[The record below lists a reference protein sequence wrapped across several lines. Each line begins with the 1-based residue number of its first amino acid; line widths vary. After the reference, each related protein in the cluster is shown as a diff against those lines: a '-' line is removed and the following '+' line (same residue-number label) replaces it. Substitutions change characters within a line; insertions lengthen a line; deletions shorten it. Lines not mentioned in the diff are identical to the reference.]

1 MLRKSRTRTSDSV
14 ERRTPRL
21 TDETTTPPA
30 QPPGDSQRGHV
41 TPISIESEVKKSYL
55 DYAMSVIVSR
65 ALPDLRDGLKPVQ
78 RRILY
83 SMNEQGHTPDRG
95 YVKSARVVGDV
106 MGKYHPHG
114 DLSIYDT
121 LVRMAQPFSMGLL
134 LIDGQGNF
142 GSVDDDPPAAMR
154 YTESRLTRASMA
166 IMADLDKDTVDFQ
179 DNYDGK
185 EREPSVLPSRIP
197 NLLVNG
203 AGGIA
208 VGMATNIPPHNL
220 GEIVDACLALIDRPD
235 IPLDEFL
242 DIVPGPDFPTGGE
255 IIGRTGARQALMTGR
270 GSVVVR
276 GVANIE
282 TIRKDR
288 EAIIITSI
296 PFQINKATMVARIA
310 ELVRE
315 KRIEGIGD
323 LRDESDRNGMRVVI
337 ELKRDASGEV
347 VLNQLYRFTQLQSA
361 FPVNALALNRGRP
374 EQMGLRDMLTA
385 FVDFRE
391 EVVVR
396 RTRFELGK
404 ARDRAHILVGLAI
417 AVANIDEVIV
427 IIRSSKDPA
436 EARERLM
443 GQSWPIGDMMPLIE
457 LIADPR
463 TVVVDG
469 DRVRLT
475 DEQTRAILALTLSRL
490 TGLGRDEIFSEGRE
504 LAALIRSHLELL
516 ASRDAIMAV
525 VRAELVEVRE
535 QFAVPRRSIIVE
547 GEADVEDEDLIAR
560 EDMVITVTHAGYVKR
575 TALATYRT
583 QHRGGRGRSG
593 MSMKDEDAVTRVFSA
608 STHAPMLFFSSGGKA
623 YKLKVWRLPLGT
635 PTSRGKAFVNL
646 FPIEP
651 GETMTSI
658 LALPEDEAA
667 WDGLDV
673 MFATRSGGIR
683 RNKLS
688 DFVQIN
694 RNGKIAMKLDEGD
707 SIVGVSLCTSA
718 DDVLL
723 STSNGRAIRFA
734 ADDVRVFMSRDST
747 GVRGIRLA
755 EGDSVLSMAILRAVE
770 ATPAE
775 RLAYLKHVSAMRAA
789 ETGEAD
795 AEDAISPV
803 VEDDEDD
810 SGVVDDTALSIE
822 RIAELGAAE
831 QRLLTVSSEGY
842 GKRTSAYDFRRTGRG
857 GQGLIAQDMSRRG
870 GRLVASFPVEDNDEL
885 LLVTDVGQLIR
896 VPVGQIRVAGRN
908 TQGVTIFRTTE
919 KEHVVSVER
928 LEGAADEAVVDDGA
942 EDTPPEEEAS

>member
-1 MLRKSRTRTSDSV
+1 LAD
-14 ERRTPRL
+14 
-21 TDETTTPPA
+21 DTTPI
-30 QPPGDSQRGHV
+30 PPDDGRRGHV
-41 TPISIESEVKKSYL
+41 SPISIEAEVKRSYL

-65 ALPDLRDGLKPVQ
+65 ALPDVRDGLKPVQ

-142 GSVDDDPPAAMR
+142 GSVDNDPPAAMR
-154 YTESRLTRASMA
+154 YTECRLTRASMA
-166 IMADLDKDTVDFQ
+166 ILADLDKDTVDFKE
-179 DNYDGK
+179 NYDGK
-185 EREPSVLPSRIP
+185 EEEPSVLPSRIP

-220 GEIVDACLALIDRPD
+220 GEIIDACLALIDNPN
-235 IPLDEFL
+235 IPLDAFL
-242 DIVPGPDFPTGGE
+242 DIVPAPDFPTGGE
-255 IIGRTGARQALMTGR
+255 IIGRSGARQALMTGR

-276 GVANIE
+276 GVATIE
-282 TIRKDR
+282 EIRKDR

-296 PFQINKATMVARIA
+296 PFQVNKAAMVERIG

-315 KRIEGIGD
+315 KRIEGIGEM
-323 LRDESDRNGMRVVI
+323 RDESDRNGMRVVV
-337 ELKRDASGEV
+337 ELKRDASAEV
-347 VLNQLYRFTQLQSA
+347 VLNQLYRFTPLQST

-374 EQMGLRDMLTA
+374 EQMGLREMLGA
-385 FVDFRE
+385 FVAFRE

-396 RTRFELGK
+396 RIRHELAK
-404 ARDRAHILVGLAI
+404 ARDRAHVLVGLAI
-417 AVANIDEVIV
+417 AVANIDEVIH

-443 GQSWPIGDMMPLIE
+443 ARDWPIGDMMALIR
-457 LIADPR
+457 LVADPR
-463 TVVVDG
+463 TIVVDD

-490 TGLGRDEIFSEGRE
+490 TGLGRDEILSEGAE
-504 LAALIRSHLELL
+504 LARIIQGHLDLL
-516 ASRDAIMAV
+516 SSRDAIMGV
-525 VRAELVEVRE
+525 VRAELVEVRDA
-535 QFAVPRRSIIVE
+535 FAVPRRSIIVE
-547 GEADVEDEDLIAR
+547 GDADVEDEDLIAR
-560 EDMVITVTHAGYVKR
+560 EEMVITVTHAGYVKR
-575 TALATYRT
+575 TALSTYRT

-593 MSMKDEDAVTRVFSA
+593 MSTKDEDAVTRVFSA

-658 LALPEDEAA
+658 LALPEDEAT
-667 WDGLDV
+667 WHSLDV
-673 MFATRSGGIR
+673 MFATRSGGVR

-694 RNGKIAMKLDEGD
+694 RAGKIAMKLDEGD
-707 SIVGVSLCTSA
+707 SIVGVALCTSA

-723 STSNGRAIRFA
+723 STAAGRCIRFA
-734 ADDVRVFMSRDST
+734 ADDVRVFASRDST
-747 GVRGIRLA
+747 GVRGVRLA
-755 EGDSVLSMAILRAVE
+755 DGDAVISMAILRAVE

-775 RLAYLKHVSAMRAA
+775 RTAYLKIASAQRSAVAGEGEDGAGGADDDEEAA
-789 ETGEAD
+789 EG
-795 AEDAISPV
+795 PV
-803 VEDDEDD
+803 VL
-810 SGVVDDTALSIE
+810 TPE
-822 RIAELGAAE
+822 RIAELAAAE
-831 QRLLTVSSEGY
+831 QIVLTVSSEGF
-842 GKRTSAYDFRRTGRG
+842 GKRTSAYDYRRTGRG
-857 GQGLIAQDMSRRG
+857 GQGLIAQDLSRKG
-870 GRLVASFPVEDNDEL
+870 GRLVASFPVEEADEL
-885 LLVTDVGQLIR
+885 LLVTDQGQLIR
-896 VPVGQIRVAGRN
+896 VPVEQVRIAGRN
-908 TQGVTIFRTTE
+908 TQGVTIFRTADD
-919 KEHVVSVER
+919 EHVVSVER
-928 LEGAADEAVVDDGA
+928 LEGEANAGDG
-942 EDTPPEEEAS
+942 EPES

>member
-1 MLRKSRTRTSDSV
+1 MS
-14 ERRTPRL
+14 
-21 TDETTTPPA
+21 
-30 QPPGDSQRGHV
+30 
-41 TPISIESEVKKSYL
+41 PISIEAEVKRSYL

-65 ALPDLRDGLKPVQ
+65 ALPDVRDGLKPVQ

-142 GSVDDDPPAAMR
+142 GSVDNDPPAAMR
-154 YTESRLTRASMA
+154 YTECRLTRASMS
-166 IMADLDKDTVDFQ
+166 ILADLDKDTVDFK

-185 EREPSVLPSRIP
+185 EQEPAVLPSRVP

-220 GEIVDACLALIDRPD
+220 GEIIDACLALIDNPG
-235 IPLDEFL
+235 IGLDELL

-276 GVANIE
+276 GVATIE
-282 TIRKDR
+282 DIRKDR
-288 EAIIITSI
+288 EAIIITSL
-296 PFQINKATMVARIA
+296 PFQVNKAAMVVRIG
-310 ELVRE
+310 ELYRE
-315 KRIEGIGD
+315 KRIEGITEV
-323 LRDESDRNGMRVVI
+323 RDESDRTGMRVVI
-337 ELKRDASGEV
+337 ELKRDASAEV
-347 VLNQLYRFTQLQSA
+347 VLNQLYRFTPLQSVFA
-361 FPVNALALNRGRP
+361 VNALALNRGRP
-374 EQMGLRDMLTA
+374 EQMGLREMLGA
-385 FVDFRE
+385 FITFRE

-396 RTRFELGK
+396 RIRYELAK
-404 ARDRAHILVGLAI
+404 ARDRAHVLVGLAI
-417 AVANIDEVIV
+417 AVANIDEVIH

-436 EARERLM
+436 EARERLTERD
-443 GQSWPIGDMMPLIE
+443 WPVGDMIDLIR

-463 TVVVDG
+463 TIVIDE

-490 TGLGRDEIFSEGRE
+490 TGLGREEIFSEGND
-504 LAALIRSHLELL
+504 LAQIIQGHLDLL
-516 ASRDAIMAV
+516 SSRDAIMGV
-525 VRAELVEVRE
+525 VRAELVEVRDA
-535 QFAVPRRSIIVE
+535 FAVPRRTIFVE
-547 GEADVEDEDLIAR
+547 GDADVEDEDLIAR
-560 EDMVITVTHAGYVKR
+560 DDMVITVTHAGYVKR
-575 TALATYRT
+575 TPLSTYRT

-593 MSMKDEDAVTRVFSA
+593 MSTKDEDAVTRVFSA

-658 LALPEDEAA
+658 LTLPEDEAT

-673 MFATRSGGIR
+673 MFATRSGSVR

-694 RNGKIAMKLDEGD
+694 RAGKIAMKLDEGD
-707 SIVGVSLCTSA
+707 SIVGVALCTSA

-723 STSNGRAIRFA
+723 STSAGRCIRFA
-734 ADDVRVFMSRDST
+734 ADDVRVFASRDST
-747 GVRGIRLA
+747 GVRGVRLA
-755 EGDSVLSMAILRAVE
+755 DGDSVLSMAILRAVE

-775 RLAYLKHVSAMRAA
+775 RTAYLKIASALRSAQA
-789 ETGEAD
+789 GEGEDTGAPEPVAD
-795 AEDAISPV
+795 EEEES
-803 VEDDEDD
+803 
-810 SGVVDDTALSIE
+810 VDGSVALTPE
-822 RIAELGAAE
+822 RISELEAAE
-831 QRLLTVSSEGY
+831 QIVLTVSSEGF
-842 GKRTSAYDFRRTGRG
+842 GKRTSAYDYRRTGRG
-857 GQGLIAQDMSRRG
+857 GQGLIAQDLSRRG
-870 GRLVASFPVEDNDEL
+870 GRLVASFPVQDADEL
-885 LLVTDVGQLIR
+885 LLVTDQGQLIR
-896 VPVGQIRVAGRN
+896 VPVAQVRIAGRN
-908 TQGVTIFRTTE
+908 TQGVTIFRTAE
-919 KEHVVSVER
+919 NEHVVSVER
-928 LEGAADEAVVDDGA
+928 LEGEAAETEDGELEA
-942 EDTPPEEEAS
+942 

>member
-1 MLRKSRTRTSDSV
+1 M
-14 ERRTPRL
+14 
-21 TDETTTPPA
+21 TDETTTPPGSSSG
-30 QPPGDSQRGHV
+30 GDSQRGHV

-78 RRILY
+78 RRILF

-179 DNYDGK
+179 ENYDGK

-220 GEIVDACLALIDRPD
+220 GEIVDACLALIDTPD
-235 IPLDEFL
+235 IPLDDFL

-255 IIGRTGARQALMTGR
+255 IIGRTGARQALMTGK

-276 GVANIE
+276 GVATIE

-288 EAIIITSI
+288 EAIIVTSI
-296 PFQINKATMVARIA
+296 PYQVNKATMVARIA

-323 LRDESDRNGMRVVI
+323 LRDESDRSGMRVVI
-337 ELKRDASGEV
+337 ELKRDASGDV

-385 FVDFRE
+385 FVEFRE
-391 EVVVR
+391 EVVIR

-404 ARDRAHILVGLAI
+404 ARDRAHVLVGLAI

-443 GQSWPIGDMMPLIE
+443 ARDWPIGDMMPLIE

-490 TGLGRDEIFSEGRE
+490 TGLGREEIFSEGGE
-504 LAALIRSHLELL
+504 LAALIRSHLDLL

-535 QFAVPRRSIIVE
+535 QFAVPRRSAIVE

-575 TALATYRT
+575 TPLTTYRL

-646 FPIEP
+646 FPIEN

-673 MFATRSGGIR
+673 MFATRSGGVR

-755 EGDSVLSMAILRAVE
+755 KDDTVLSMAILRAVD

-789 ETGEAD
+789 ETGETD
-795 AEDAISPV
+795 AEDAVAPPA
-803 VEDDEDD
+803 EEDEDD
-810 SGVVDDTALSIE
+810 AGESMAALSVE
-822 RIAELGAAE
+822 RLAELGAAE

-857 GQGLIAQDMSRRG
+857 GQGLIAQDLSRRG
-870 GRLVASFPVEDNDEL
+870 GRLVASFPVDDNDEL

-928 LEGAADEAVVDDGA
+928 LEGAADEALPDDG
-942 EDTPPEEEAS
+942 EPLETDPT

>member
-1 MLRKSRTRTSDSV
+1 M
-14 ERRTPRL
+14 
-21 TDETTTPPA
+21 
-30 QPPGDSQRGHV
+30 

-255 IIGRTGARQALMTGR
+255 IIGRTGARQALMTGK

-276 GVANIE
+276 GVATIE

-296 PFQINKATMVARIA
+296 PFQVNKATMVARIA

-315 KRIEGIGD
+315 KRVEGIGD

-374 EQMGLRDMLTA
+374 EQMGLREMLTA
-385 FVDFRE
+385 FVTFRE

-404 ARDRAHILVGLAI
+404 ARDRAHVLVGLAI

-443 GQSWPIGDMMPLIE
+443 AKSWPIGDMMPLIE

-469 DRVRLT
+469 DQVRLT

-490 TGLGRDEIFSEGRE
+490 TGLGRDEIFAEGRE
-504 LAALIRSHLELL
+504 LAALIRSHLDLL

-535 QFAVPRRSIIVE
+535 QFAVPRRSLIVE
-547 GEADVEDEDLIAR
+547 GDADVEDEDLIAR

-575 TALATYRT
+575 TPLATYRT

-658 LALPEDEAA
+658 LTLPEDEAA

-673 MFATRSGGIR
+673 MFATRSGGVR

-755 EGDSVLSMAILRAVE
+755 EGDTVLSMAILRAVD

-795 AEDAISPV
+795 ADDVVAAPTEDEEEDAGSEV
-803 VEDDEDD
+803 VA
-810 SGVVDDTALSIE
+810 ALSLE
-822 RIAELGAAE
+822 RLAQLGAAE

-896 VPVGQIRVAGRN
+896 VPVAQIRVAGRN

-928 LEGAADEAVVDDGA
+928 LEGAADEAADGDAPA
-942 EDTPPEEEAS
+942 EGDAP

>member
-1 MLRKSRTRTSDSV
+1 M
-14 ERRTPRL
+14 
-21 TDETTTPPA
+21 TDDTTIPPDD
-30 QPPGDSQRGHV
+30 GRRGHV
-41 TPISIESEVKKSYL
+41 SPISIEAEVKRSYL

-65 ALPDLRDGLKPVQ
+65 ALPDVRDGLKPVQ

-142 GSVDDDPPAAMR
+142 GSVDNDPPAAMR
-154 YTESRLTRASMA
+154 YTECRLTRASMS
-166 IMADLDKDTVDFQ
+166 ILADLDKDTVDFK

-185 EREPSVLPSRIP
+185 EQEPAVLPSRVP

-220 GEIVDACLALIDRPD
+220 GEIIDACLALIDNPG
-235 IPLDEFL
+235 IGLDELL

-276 GVANIE
+276 GVATIE
-282 TIRKDR
+282 DIRKDR
-288 EAIIITSI
+288 EAIIITSL
-296 PFQINKATMVARIA
+296 PFQVNKAAMVVRIG
-310 ELVRE
+310 ELYRE
-315 KRIEGIGD
+315 KRIEGITEV
-323 LRDESDRNGMRVVI
+323 RDESDRTGMRVVI
-337 ELKRDASGEV
+337 ELKRDASAEV
-347 VLNQLYRFTQLQSA
+347 VLNQLYRFTPLQSVFA
-361 FPVNALALNRGRP
+361 VNALALNRGRP
-374 EQMGLRDMLTA
+374 EQMGLREMLGA
-385 FVDFRE
+385 FITFRE

-396 RTRFELGK
+396 RIRYELAK
-404 ARDRAHILVGLAI
+404 ARDRAHVLVGLAI
-417 AVANIDEVIV
+417 AVANIDEVIH

-436 EARERLM
+436 EARERLTERD
-443 GQSWPIGDMMPLIE
+443 WPVGDMIELIR

-463 TVVVDG
+463 TIVIDD

-490 TGLGRDEIFSEGRE
+490 TGLGREEIFSEGNE
-504 LAALIRSHLELL
+504 LAQIIQGHLDLL
-516 ASRDAIMAV
+516 SSRDAIMGV
-525 VRAELVEVRE
+525 VRAELVEVRDA
-535 QFAVPRRSIIVE
+535 FAVPRRTIFVE
-547 GEADVEDEDLIAR
+547 GDADVEDEDLIAR
-560 EDMVITVTHAGYVKR
+560 DDMVITVTHAGYVKR
-575 TALATYRT
+575 TPLSTYRT

-593 MSMKDEDAVTRVFSA
+593 MSTKDEDAVTRVFSA

-658 LALPEDEAA
+658 LALPEDEAT
-667 WDGLDV
+667 WDALDV
-673 MFATRSGGIR
+673 MFATRSGSVR

-694 RNGKIAMKLDEGD
+694 RAGKIAMKLDEGD
-707 SIVGVSLCTSA
+707 SIVGVALCTSA

-723 STSNGRAIRFA
+723 STSAGRCIRFA
-734 ADDVRVFMSRDST
+734 ADDVRVFASRDST
-747 GVRGIRLA
+747 GVRGVRLA
-755 EGDSVLSMAILRAVE
+755 DGDSVLSMAILRAVE

-775 RLAYLKHVSAMRAA
+775 RTAYLKIASALRSAQAGEGDEAGAPEPVA
-789 ETGEAD
+789 EE
-795 AEDAISPV
+795 EEES
-803 VEDDEDD
+803 
-810 SGVVDDTALSIE
+810 VDGSVALTSE
-822 RIAELGAAE
+822 RISELEAAE
-831 QRLLTVSSEGY
+831 QIVLTVSSEGF
-842 GKRTSAYDFRRTGRG
+842 GKRTSAYDYRRTGRG
-857 GQGLIAQDMSRRG
+857 GQGLIAQDLSRRG
-870 GRLVASFPVEDNDEL
+870 GRLVASFPVQDSDEL
-885 LLVTDVGQLIR
+885 LLVTDQGQLIR
-896 VPVGQIRVAGRN
+896 VPVAQVRIAGRN
-908 TQGVTIFRTTE
+908 TQGVTIFRTAE
-919 KEHVVSVER
+919 NEHVVSVER
-928 LEGAADEAVVDDGA
+928 LEGEAAETEEGEPEA
-942 EDTPPEEEAS
+942 